1 MAKNGKLVSPM
12 TSCSINSV
20 AAVRH
25 TGSQVQAV
33 THTAVAGHRHHECP
47 AGGPVGEAAVGI
59 DHPAVGSPTGN
70 RTKPVGHQGADHM
83 KAELGPGVAGVD
95 RMVRLRTGL
104 SMQVE
109 VHRDVRCLVH
119 PWCRRRNQ

>member
-1 MAKNGKLVSPM
+1 MAKKGKLVSPM

-33 THTAVAGHRHHECP
+33 THTEVAGHSHRAGP
-47 AGGPVGEAAVGI
+47 AGEAAVGI
-59 DHPAVGSPTGN
+59 DHPAVGSRTGN
-70 RTKPVGHQGADHM
+70 RTEPVAHQGVDHTE
-83 KAELGPGVAGVD
+83 AELGPEVAGVD
-95 RMVRLRTGL
+95 RILLRTGL
-104 SMQVE
+104 PTQLE
-109 VHRDVRCLVH
+109 VHHDVDWLVH